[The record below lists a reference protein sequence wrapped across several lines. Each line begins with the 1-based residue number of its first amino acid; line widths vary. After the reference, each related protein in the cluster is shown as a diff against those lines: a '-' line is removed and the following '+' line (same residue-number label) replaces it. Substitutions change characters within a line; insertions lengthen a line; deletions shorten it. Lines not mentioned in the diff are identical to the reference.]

1 MTATLKG
8 SFEEL
13 VEDSLGSLV
22 VNETSRKH
30 DYIGIIVLADKLGDI
45 LVPSQA
51 RTYTLVLVKS
61 HSHTF
66 TAAADTDTRIDISIL
81 NAFCQSMGKIRI
93 VYALVA
99 ICAIILN
106 RITLLF

>member
-13 VEDSLGSLV
+13 VTDSLGSLV
-22 VNETSRKH
+22 VNETARNH
-30 DYIGIIVLADKLGDI
+30 DYIGIIGLTDKLGDI

-93 VYALVA
+93 VYAIVA
-99 ICAIILN
+99 LCAIILN